1 MVVVDVLV
9 GVVVVVVVGVARY
22 AYMCTCTRGG
32 HADALILLKRHTRI
46 HLNPGHII
54 FFCIILLYIVVL

>member
-1 MVVVDVLV
+1 MLV
-9 GVVVVVVVGVARY
+9 GVVVVVGVARY
-22 AYMCTCTRGG
+22 AYMCTRGG

>member
-9 GVVVVVVVGVARY
+9 GVVVVVGVARY
-22 AYMCTCTRGG
+22 AYMCTRGG

-46 HLNPGHII
+46 NLNPGHII